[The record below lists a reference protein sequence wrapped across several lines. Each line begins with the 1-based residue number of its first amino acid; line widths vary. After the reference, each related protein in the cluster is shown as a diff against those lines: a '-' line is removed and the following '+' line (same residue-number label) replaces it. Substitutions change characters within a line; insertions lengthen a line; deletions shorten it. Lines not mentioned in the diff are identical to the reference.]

1 MLLVNLALLLST
13 ASAMHGTR
21 GNLLAPFVVGLKRSS
36 ISRSTSTSTGCRQ
49 ESTTSVATVETTRP
63 LDFLD
68 VNRGGGLKAVDTCS
82 GTPPARFLKWAYSAC
97 GVATTAAWSTMV
109 YTTIRS
115 NQPPGAMMPCWQ
127 HPFFARIGAMAAA
140 PLIVGGFATMA
151 RSASKATDSW
161 EQLGNP
167 TCRRHNLAL
176 ATTGVASGLW
186 TYFAE
191 TVTRIPG
198 TNPSAS
204 HQIYHGAMKWGLVGC
219 YGSGALLAAAVW
231 ARTLPDNVRHNPLLW
246 PGRVVDGVSQS
257 LVSLAPANKD
267 DPVNVKYAL
276 LTGSF
281 LVFTGMQTLCNMP
294 ISVIPS
300 WTSRRLSR
308 AFPIWCFL
316 GAVTSF
322 DLKEAAES
330 GKLWAKES
338 NEYRTLSNGV
348 RSFGALYLA
357 ARAGAVF
364 FDPSFP
370 ASFHAVNQVPGLAVA
385 AILAVTLALRS
396 DDK

>member
-1 MLLVNLALLLST
+1 M
-13 ASAMHGTR
+13 
-21 GNLLAPFVVGLKRSS
+21 
-36 ISRSTSTSTGCRQ
+36 
-49 ESTTSVATVETTRP
+49 
-63 LDFLD
+63 DFLD
-68 VNRGGGLKAVDTCS
+68 VNRGGGSRDACTGS
-82 GTPPARFLKWAYSAC
+82 PPTKFLKWAYSAC
-97 GVATTAAWSTMV
+97 GLATTAAWSTMV

-115 NQPPGAMMPCWQ
+115 NQPLGAMMPCWQ

-140 PLIVGGFATMA
+140 PLILGGFTTLAS
-151 RSASKATDSW
+151 SASKATDSW
-161 EQLGNP
+161 EQLGTP

-176 ATTGVASGLW
+176 TATGVASGLW

-191 TVTRIPG
+191 IVTKIPG
-198 TNPSAS
+198 TTPSAS
-204 HQIYHGAMKWGLVGC
+204 HQIYHGAMKWGLIGS
-219 YGSGALLAAAVW
+219 YGTGALLAAAVW
-231 ARTLPDNVRHNPLLW
+231 VRTLPDNVRRNPLLW

-338 NEYRTLSNGV
+338 NHYRNLSNGI
-348 RSFGALYLA
+348 RSFGVCYLA

-370 ASFHAVNQVPGLAVA
+370 GSFHAVNQVPGLAVA
-385 AILAVTLALRS
+385 AILAVTLTLRS
-396 DDK
+396 DDKR